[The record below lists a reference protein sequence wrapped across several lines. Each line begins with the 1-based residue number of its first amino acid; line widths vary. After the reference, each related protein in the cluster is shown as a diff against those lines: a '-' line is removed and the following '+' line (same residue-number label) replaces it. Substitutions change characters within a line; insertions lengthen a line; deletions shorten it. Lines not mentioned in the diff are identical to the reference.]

1 MHIRCGIH
9 TSRVFVGNIGSPER
23 MKYGLLGDG
32 VNLASRLEEL
42 NKRYKTRTLVSED
55 CFSHQ
60 GAGDLHAGSARR
72 NVATEHPILHL
83 YNESARCVARCTATS
98 TAWMLIVAQMLCDSL
113 GRSTPRSSRGP
124 STASS

>member
-1 MHIRCGIH
+1 MLVFVVLTAVSFSFSSFSFSFSSWCDLKRQVHIRCGIH

-55 CFSHQ
+55 CFAQ
-60 GAGDLHAGSARR
+60 P
-72 NVATEHPILHL
+72 V
-83 YNESARCVARCTATS
+83 S
-98 TAWMLIVAQMLCDSL
+98 TKTQI
-113 GRSTPRSSRGP
+113 
-124 STASS
+124 